1 MHDCKDLQGETDEL
15 QEYLKYFYFWWLLFW
30 KLIIWQFHQDEDQS
44 NRIAST
50 YQKNKARK
58 GEIKG

>member
-15 QEYLKYFYFWWLLFW
+15 QEYLKSFLFFIGWLFIMNVDCLN
-30 KLIIWQFHQDEDQS
+30 KFHQDKDQS

-50 YQKNKARK
+50 YQAN
-58 GEIKG
+58 